1 MLQNREEKAVRKAS
15 VVTGLFGALGV
26 MLGSAAAMAQ
36 PIRLG
41 AVLPLTGPA
50 AVIGTQEQRGV
61 QFAIDEVNAKGGIG
75 GHQIEVIFED
85 NQAKPDQSVLLFN
98 KLVDLQKVPVVFTGY
113 SGPSLAMAPLATRK
127 KTLLVNGGAQAD
139 ALDKASPYLI
149 NTIPVLAGEL
159 EVLANYLFADA
170 GKKTAAILFENNAA
184 GIAGRDDFLGSYEKA
199 GGKILAQEPVQ
210 FGDTNYRPAL
220 LKLAAAQP
228 EVLFVVIT
236 SGTPQLADQIRQ
248 IDAKF
253 MVAGNTFFSDPELIA
268 NPNAEGFTHTQVLI
282 NAPEGMAAAFKTKYG
297 TEFDFFPKQYYN
309 AASVVLACIEKLV
322 KENRPVTGE
331 ALRAALFEIKTFKV
345 LTTTVFNTNTV
356 ATQINMNRI
365 TAKVDTTIK
374 VIPPK

>member
-1 MLQNREEKAVRKAS
+1 MLRISA
-15 VVTGLFGALGV
+15 FAL
-26 MLGSAAAMAQ
+26 AMALALPAWAQ

-50 AVIGTQEQRGV
+50 AVVGTQEQRGI

-75 GHQIEVIFED
+75 GHLIEVQFED

-98 KLVDLQKVPVVFTGY
+98 KLVDLVKVPVVFTGY
-113 SGPSLAMAPLATRK
+113 SGPTLAMAPLATRK

-159 EVLANYLFADA
+159 EVLADYLFGDA
-170 GKKTAAILFENNAA
+170 SKKTAAVLYENNAA
-184 GIAGRDDFLGSYEKA
+184 GIAGRDDFVASYTKA
-199 GGKILAQEPVQ
+199 GGKVLAQEPVQ

-220 LKLAAAQP
+220 LKLGATNP
-228 EVLFVVIT
+228 DVLFVIIT
-236 SGTPQLADQIRQ
+236 SGTPQLADQVRQ
-248 IDAKF
+248 VDAKY

-282 NAPEGMAAAFKTKYG
+282 NAPDGMAAAFKAKFG

-309 AASVVLACIEKLV
+309 ATTIVLSCIEHLV
-322 KENRPVTGE
+322 KAGKPITGE
-331 ALRAALFEIKTFKV
+331 ALRTALLEIKTFKGI
-345 LTTTVFNTNTV
+345 TTTVFNTNTA
-356 ATQINMNRI
+356 ATQINMNRL
-365 TAKVDTTIK
+365 TNKTDTIIK

>member
-1 MLQNREEKAVRKAS
+1 MLRISTIA
-15 VVTGLFGALGV
+15 LALG
-26 MLGSAAAMAQ
+26 LALPASAQ
-36 PIRLG
+36 TIKLG

-50 AVIGTQEQRGV
+50 AVIGMQEQRGI
-61 QFAIDEVNAKGGIG
+61 QFAVDEVNAKGGIA
-75 GHQIEVIFED
+75 GHKIEMLFED

-98 KLVDLQKVPVVFTGY
+98 KLVDLQKVPAVFTGY
-113 SGPSLAMAPLATRK
+113 SGPSLAMAPLAARK

-159 EVLANYLFADA
+159 EVLANYLVTDA

-184 GIAGRDDFLGSYEKA
+184 GIAGRDDFLGSFEKA
-199 GGKILAQEPVQ
+199 GGKVLAQEPVP

-220 LKLAAAQP
+220 LKLAATSP
-228 EVLFVVIT
+228 DVVFVVIT
-236 SGTPQLADQIRQ
+236 TGTPQLADQVRQ

-253 MVAGNTFFSDPELIA
+253 TVVGSTFFSDPELIA

-282 NAPEGMAAAFKTKYG
+282 NAPEGMAAAFKAKYG

-309 AASVVLACIEKLV
+309 AATVVITCVEKLL
-322 KENRPVTGE
+322 KDGKPVTGE
-331 ALRAALFEIKTFKV
+331 NLLAALKEIKTFKG
-345 LTTTVFNTNTV
+345 LTTTVFNTNTA

-365 TAKVDTTIK
+365 NGKQDNLLK

>member
-1 MLQNREEKAVRKAS
+1 MRQLRRLAFFAAA
-15 VVTGLFGALGV
+15 LGALAS
-26 MLGSAAAMAQ
+26 LPAAADT
-36 PIRLG
+36 IKLG

-50 AVIGTQEQRGV
+50 AVVGTQEQRGIQYAV
-61 QFAIDEVNAKGGIG
+61 DEVNAKGGIA
-75 GHQIEVIFED
+75 GHKIEVIFED

-98 KLVDLQKVPVVFTGY
+98 KLVDLQKIPAIFTGY

-159 EVLANYLFADA
+159 EVLATYLFADA

-184 GIAGRDDFLGSYEKA
+184 GIAGRDDFLGSFEKA
-199 GGKILAQEPVQ
+199 GGKIVAQEPVP

-220 LKLAAAQP
+220 LKLAAAAP

-268 NPNAEGFTHTQVLI
+268 NPNAEGFIHTQVLI
-282 NAPEGMAAAFKTKYG
+282 NAPEGMAAAFKAKYG

-309 AASVVLACIEKLV
+309 AATVVMSCIEKLL
-322 KENRPVTGE
+322 KDGKPITGE
-331 ALRAALFEIKTFKV
+331 NLRAALFEIKTFKG
-345 LTTTVFNTNTV
+345 LTTTVFNTNTA

-365 TAKVDTTIK
+365 TAKADTTIK

>member
-1 MLQNREEKAVRKAS
+1 MLRIS
-15 VVTGLFGALGV
+15 TFAL
-26 MLGSAAAMAQ
+26 AMALALPVWAQ

-50 AVIGTQEQRGV
+50 AVIGTQEQRGI

-75 GHQIEVIFED
+75 GHKIEIQFED

-98 KLVDLQKVPVVFTGY
+98 KLVDLAKVPVVFTGY

-127 KTLLVNGGAQAD
+127 KILLVNGGAQAD

-159 EVLANYLFADA
+159 QVLSDYLFTDA
-170 GKKTAAILFENNAA
+170 GKKTAAILFENNSA
-184 GIAGRDDFLGSYEKA
+184 GIAGRDDFVASYTKA
-199 GGKILAQEPVQ
+199 GGKVLAQEPVQ

-220 LKLAAAQP
+220 LKLGATNP
-228 EVLFVVIT
+228 DVLFVIIT
-236 SGTPQLADQIRQ
+236 SGTPQLADQVRQ
-248 IDAKF
+248 VDAKY

-268 NPNAEGFTHTQVLI
+268 NPNAEGFIHTQVLI
-282 NAPEGMAAAFKTKYG
+282 AAPDGMAADFKAKFG

-309 AASVVLACIEKLV
+309 ATTIVLSCIEHLIKTG
-322 KENRPVTGE
+322 KPITGE
-331 ALRAALFEIKTFKV
+331 ALRTALFEIKTFKGI
-345 LTTTVFNTNTV
+345 TTTVFNTNTA
-356 ATQINMNRI
+356 ATQINMNRL
-365 TAKVDTTIK
+365 TNKSDTIIK